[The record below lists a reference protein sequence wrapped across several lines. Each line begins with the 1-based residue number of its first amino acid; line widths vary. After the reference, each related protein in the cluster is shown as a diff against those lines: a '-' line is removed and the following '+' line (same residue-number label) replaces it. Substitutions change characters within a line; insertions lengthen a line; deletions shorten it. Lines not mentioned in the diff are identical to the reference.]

1 MSKIKP
7 SHRELIE
14 GALTLF
20 KGRCGHRWVGATA
33 GTYINFHAQVNLQ
46 TVQNLMAAIS
56 QKLMIFFDFYTR
68 RSCDERSLRNN

>member
-20 KGRCGHRWVGATA
+20 KRRCGHRYSGNLYKFSRPGEYANRAESNGGHQSEINDIFLISTGA
-33 GTYINFHAQVNLQ
+33 V
-46 TVQNLMAAIS
+46 M
-56 QKLMIFFDFYTR
+56 
-68 RSCDERSLRNN
+68 